1 MTNNWAEQKEAAT
14 TSLPIKFSCFLVK
27 LFPHFLLVLIAFPVS
42 FFYFLFCSRA
52 RKTCED
58 YQRHLISFAK
68 NQGSNFLRKVN
79 TYKQILSFSICLI
92 EKIEGWCGKEKLS
105 DICFYDDDVVELKK
119 ILAEGKGA
127 FLIGSHLGN
136 IELLRSLASFGKTG
150 VDKFVPVTAIMDVK
164 VTANFNKTLS
174 QINKNS
180 ALDILSPDNMGV
192 ETVELLQD
200 RIKKGGLIVAAAD
213 RTSANNPE
221 RSFKKSF
228 LGEETSFPCGI
239 FLLASLLKA
248 PVYFIFAMRKKDI
261 SFRKKYDMLVIKSA
275 VTFSGSRLERK
286 QSQETMCSE
295 FVSLLEKECLKHPF
309 QWYNFYYYWNN
320 VGDTS
325 GR

>member
-1 MTNNWAEQKEAAT
+1 M
-14 TSLPIKFSCFLVK
+14 
-27 LFPHFLLVLIAFPVS
+27 LVLIAFPVS

-150 VDKFVPVTAIMDVK
+150 V
-164 VTANFNKTLS
+164 
-174 QINKNS
+174 
-180 ALDILSPDNMGV
+180 
-192 ETVELLQD
+192 
-200 RIKKGGLIVAAAD
+200 
-213 RTSANNPE
+213 
-221 RSFKKSF
+221 
-228 LGEETSFPCGI
+228 
-239 FLLASLLKA
+239 
-248 PVYFIFAMRKKDI
+248 YFIFAMRKKDI